1 MLKRMPVTSREWAL
15 FGLRWVIPAA
25 LIFAVLPT
33 QRLWPPVIPASTAIV
48 VILAAV
54 TNLLLALLLLGDYW
68 ARFVVALAVMID
80 AALVCAGVYVTASP
94 LLWLGLVPVLMA
106 GFYFDWRF
114 SLATGA
120 VVAIGALTLELAA
133 LRWDLAN
140 LPLAILSAAVLV
152 IIGPIVS
159 LANHTNGVGI
169 VMKTGRRNERTEQPL
184 KAATEYM
191 RVVYEMAEVL
201 SASRLDPKRVLEA
214 AVEFGPEGLQR
225 VGVRPPLFSAI
236 LLFAESDD
244 DLGTMLRVAR
254 ASSSVTPSDHRV
266 IVPGIGGVIAKA
278 LTSAAPALTNSPA
291 ADPELREFESFRTC
305 QTVLCLP
312 LGVGQ
317 DSYGVMLVG
326 SQEPYAFKE
335 THVELMRAV
344 ANQAAASLHSA
355 RLYVALRE
363 QRDRIIEVEKTAREQ
378 LASSLHDGPTQ
389 GLAAITMRL
398 NYIRRLIEKQPEQAV
413 SELYQVEDMARR
425 TTKEIRHMLFELRP
439 KALERGFEA
448 GLQQLA
454 AKMKETYEQDVQV
467 VVEGGCDRLLD
478 AQTAQ
483 TLFSIVTECVNNSRK
498 HAAASLIRVWMG
510 IRQDLLVL
518 EVSDNGRG
526 FDVQK
531 ALAEARE
538 REGHLGLINLQDRA
552 ALVEGTLTIESEIGK
567 GTRTTVTI
575 PLEVLR
581 LRSAEESRRQAE
593 REMIG

>member
-15 FGLRWVIPAA
+15 FGLRWVVPAGLLLA
-25 LIFAVLPT
+25 ILPT
-33 QRLWPPVIPASTAIV
+33 QGLWPSAIPPLVAIASIF
-48 VILAAV
+48 AAV

-68 ARFVVALAVMID
+68 ARFVAGLAVIID
-80 AALVCAGVYVTASP
+80 AGLVCAGIYLTASP

-106 GFYFDWRF
+106 GFYFDWAF
-114 SLATGA
+114 SLITGA
-120 VVAIGALTLELAA
+120 IVAGTALALQFFVLQQGMADLPLTLLA
-133 LRWDLAN
+133 
-140 LPLAILSAAVLV
+140 AAVLIV
-152 IIGPIVS
+152 VGPIAS
-159 LANHTNGVGI
+159 LSGSSNGTGI
-169 VMKTGRRNERTEQPL
+169 PVKVGRRSGHTEQPL
-184 KAATEYM
+184 KVATEYM

-236 LLFAESDD
+236 LLFAESDN
-244 DLGTMLRVAR
+244 DLGTVLRVAR
-254 ASSSVTPSDHRV
+254 ASSSVAPSDHRV
-266 IVPGIGGVIAKA
+266 IVPGVGGVIAKV
-278 LTSAAPALTNSPA
+278 LSSAAPALATSPA

-326 SQEPYAFKE
+326 SQEPYAFKD

-363 QRDRIIEVEKTAREQ
+363 QRDRIIEVERTAREQ

-389 GLAAITMRL
+389 GLAALTMRL
-398 NYIRRLIEKQPEQAV
+398 NYIRRLIEKQPELAV
-413 SELYQVEDMARR
+413 SELYQIEDLARR
-425 TTKEIRHMLFELRP
+425 TTKEIRHVLFELRP
-439 KALERGFEA
+439 KALERGFET

-454 AKMKETYEQDVQV
+454 AKMKETYDQNVEI
-467 VVEGGCDRLLD
+467 VVEAQCDQLLD

-498 HAAASLIRVWMG
+498 HAAASLIRVYMG
-510 IRQDLLVL
+510 IQHNLLVL

-526 FDVQK
+526 FDVQQ
-531 ALAEARE
+531 ALAAARE
-538 REGHLGLINLQDRA
+538 REGHLGLLNLQERA

-567 GTRTTVTI
+567 GTRMTVTI

-581 LRSAEESRRQAE
+581 LRSAEESSRQAE
-593 REMIG
+593 HEVI

>member
-1 MLKRMPVTSREWAL
+1 MFKRTPVTSREWAL
-15 FGLRWVIPAA
+15 FGLRWVIPAG
-25 LIFAVLPT
+25 LLLAVFPT
-33 QRLWPPVIPASTAIV
+33 QGLWPPAIPALVAVASIF
-48 VILAAV
+48 AAV

-68 ARFVVALAVMID
+68 ARFVAGLAVIID
-80 AALVCAGVYVTASP
+80 AALVCAGIYLTASP
-94 LLWLGLVPVLMA
+94 LIWLGLVPVLMA
-106 GFYFDWRF
+106 GLYFNWAF
-114 SLATGA
+114 SLITGA
-120 VVAIGALTLELAA
+120 VVAGIAMALQLFILRQGVADLPTTLLA
-133 LRWDLAN
+133 
-140 LPLAILSAAVLV
+140 AAVLV
-152 IIGPIVS
+152 AVGPIVS
-159 LANHTNGVGI
+159 LSSLPNGTSMPVR
-169 VMKTGRRNERTEQPL
+169 VGRRSGHSEQPL
-184 KAATEYM
+184 KVATEYM

-244 DLGTMLRVAR
+244 DLGTVLRVAR

-266 IVPGIGGVIAKA
+266 TVPGVGGVIAKA
-278 LTSAAPALTNSPA
+278 LSTAAPALATSPA
-291 ADPELREFESFRTC
+291 TDPELREFESFRTC

-326 SQEPYAFKE
+326 SQEPYAFKD

-389 GLAAITMRL
+389 GLAALTMRL
-398 NYIRRLIEKQPEQAV
+398 NYIRRLIEKQPELAI
-413 SELYQVEDMARR
+413 SELYQVEDLARR
-425 TTKEIRHMLFELRP
+425 TTKEIRHVLFELRP

-454 AKMKETYEQDVQV
+454 AKMKETYDQNVEI
-467 VVEGGCDRLLD
+467 VVEAQCDRLLD

-498 HAAASLIRVWMG
+498 HAAASLIRVYMG
-510 IRQDLLVL
+510 VQHGLLVL

-526 FDVQK
+526 FDVQQ
-531 ALAEARE
+531 ALAAARE
-538 REGHLGLINLQDRA
+538 REGHLGLLNLQERA

-581 LRSAEESRRQAE
+581 LRSAEESSRQAE
-593 REMIG
+593 HEMI